1 MFQTGT
7 FRSFYTVPAH
17 SEELLRVS
25 QTERNLQGKVDEPLR
40 NFLPVTQKKPF
51 PNPPKLRI
59 TQMDVPIL
67 SDSLS
72 RNHLIWPMD
81 FFGVGV

>member
-7 FRSFYTVPAH
+7 FRSFYTVPAP

-51 PNPPKLRI
+51 PNPLQLRI
-59 TQMDVPIL
+59 TQADVPDL
-67 SDSLS
+67 CSSLS
-72 RNHLIWPMD
+72 RNHLILFLPQLSLR
-81 FFGVGV
+81 